1 MGVFADWFV
10 FKSAK
15 QRAREEKQFARWA
28 FPYGDAQQEKV
39 KEVIRQLLPKED
51 PRAGMAVFLIGRE
64 AYRGAFNADPE
75 DLAERTEEEK
85 MEDLDRTLDA
95 QLFGCYRKYIPY
107 YKALILSDLDVDE
120 TLNYP
125 STEELRRRAQELME
139 K

>member
-1 MGVFADWFV
+1 MGAFSDWFIY
-10 FKSAK
+10 KSPK

-39 KEVIRQLLPKED
+39 RQTICQMLPKED
-51 PRAGMAVFLIGRE
+51 PRAGLAVFLIGRE

-75 DLAERTEEEK
+75 DLAERTEQEK
-85 MEDLDRTLDA
+85 MEDLDRTLDK
-95 QLFGCYRKYIPY
+95 QLFGRYRKYIPY
-107 YKALILSDLDVDE
+107 YKALILADLDVDE

-125 STEELRRRAQELME
+125 SAEELCRRAEELKE